1 MQKVYTMEWV
11 FKKKKHPLILI
22 KEGRKNIG
30 TVTIAGMGGF
40 ILKSSNKSTSIC
52 ATLQS
57 ALDYLVKIQQ
67 EKTGTDFEVEF
78 KEI

>member
-1 MQKVYTMEWV
+1 MQKIYTMEWS
-11 FKKKKHPLILI
+11 FKKKKHPLIKI

-30 TVTIAGMGGF
+30 TVTIAGMQGF
-40 ILKSSNKSTSIC
+40 IVKLSNKSTAIC

-57 ALDYLVKIQQ
+57 ALDYLVKIEQ
-67 EKTGTDFEVEF
+67 EKKGTDFEVEF

>member
-1 MQKVYTMEWV
+1 MYTIKWV
-11 FKKKKHPLILI
+11 FKKKKHPLIKI
-22 KEGRKNIG
+22 KEGRKNIA

-67 EKTGTDFEVEF
+67 QETGTDFEVEF

>member
-1 MQKVYTMEWV
+1 MKKMYTIKWV
-11 FKKKKHPLILI
+11 FKKKKHPLIKI
-22 KEGRKNIG
+22 KEGRKNIA

-67 EKTGTDFEVEF
+67 QETGTDFEVEF